1 MIAQTCRAAK
11 ATAILLI
18 GLALGAAQPR
28 TTNLEQRLLASHNH
42 ERSIQGIV
50 PLVWD
55 ARLAQH
61 AKAWADELAAD
72 GKFHHSPTGRD
83 YPFEGENIWGG
94 TPDRFTP
101 EAMVGLWIR
110 EKAHFVAGT
119 FPRNSITGSVEDVSH
134 YTQVMWQRT
143 KAVGCALSRGAEE
156 EILVC
161 RYSEP
166 GNIRGH
172 RPF

>member
-1 MIAQTCRAAK
+1 VNAQTWRVAR
-11 ATAILLI
+11 ATAILLS
-18 GLALGAAQPR
+18 GLALGAAQSR
-28 TTNLEQRLLASHNH
+28 TINLEQRLLASHNH
-42 ERSIQGIV
+42 ERGRHGIA

-55 ARLAQH
+55 AGLARH
-61 AKAWADELAAD
+61 AEVWADELAAE
-72 GKFHHSPTGRD
+72 GKFHHSPTGRN

-94 TPDRFTP
+94 TPDSFTP

-110 EKAHFVAGT
+110 EKGHYVEGT
-119 FPRNSITGSVEDVSH
+119 FPRNSITGRVEDVSH
-134 YTQVMWQRT
+134 YTQVMWRQTR
-143 KAVGCALSRGAEE
+143 AVGCALSRGAKE

-166 GNIRGH
+166 GNVRGY